1 MSFSLLSHVKDS
13 VPSKSY
19 CQWISSSHGF
29 DLDISNMCVY
39 IYKNIKIYIS
49 SEYDSFSFLIFSA
62 AVPCC
67 PFQNLLLN

>member
-29 DLDISNMCVY
+29 DLDILQMYVF
-39 IYKNIKIYIS
+39 IYKNKVSLLIHY
-49 SEYDSFSFLIFSA
+49 YYYLFSKFIFRIHYY
-62 AVPCC
+62 
-67 PFQNLLLN
+67 